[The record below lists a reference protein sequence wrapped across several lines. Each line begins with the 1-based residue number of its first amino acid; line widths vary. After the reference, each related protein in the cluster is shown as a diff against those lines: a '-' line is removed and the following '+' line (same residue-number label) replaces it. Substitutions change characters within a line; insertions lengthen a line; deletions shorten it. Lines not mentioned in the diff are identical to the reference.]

1 MKDDRQKHDLFNPSF
16 LHLSNCA
23 CCVLTTVG
31 SRIYL
36 RDPCK
41 IAVFD
46 GIAGQA
52 SKVRL
57 PVDYK
62 FFTPW

>member
-1 MKDDRQKHDLFNPSF
+1 MKDDRQKHDLFNSSF
-16 LHLSNCA
+16 SHLSNCA
-23 CCVLTTVG
+23 CCVLTIVG

-46 GIAGQA
+46 GTAGQA
-52 SKVRL
+52 SEVRL